1 MNLSALPGLTAGDFK
16 DRVRRP
22 VYLVVLLAAVGLGYL
37 AVPPADGRWVI
48 LALGEYRGTYN
59 SAYVGVATALAGAL
73 WLTLGGFY
81 VVRKGI
87 ARDEETRVGQILAAT
102 PVRTTL
108 FLASKFLS
116 SFLVLA
122 SMLGVLAVTALAM
135 QLVRGEDRGIDLVAL
150 FKPFLVM
157 ALPLLALTAAAAVLF
172 ETVPVLRG
180 GVGNVIWFFV
190 ALVVGIGGQS
200 SDAPLGGLGVG
211 RATDSMGA
219 ALTEELGKGGDRAFS
234 LGLTQ
239 VAEPLRP
246 FRWDGF
252 ELGGGL
258 LTSRLLIVVIA
269 VALALLPAL
278 WFGRFDPSR
287 DRRGAAA
294 RVSAEDEGDAGSLAG
309 ADTPGPA
316 VPMYRPAPTAALT
329 LPKTAT
335 ESGGTFGRL
344 LAGEVRILV
353 GGVSPWWWVVAAALT
368 VAGLAVP
375 GDLVTGLVLPAVW
388 IWPVLIWSRL
398 GSQQVEHGMEGL
410 LGAYPAVRRRLLAE
424 WGSGVVLT
432 AVLGV
437 APLIRMALA
446 GDAPGLAAWLAG
458 VLFIPS
464 LAMLL
469 GVVCRTHRVFQAVY
483 LPIWYL
489 VVNKVA
495 AVDFMGAVRDAGA
508 PAGPTPL
515 FYAAALLMLG
525 AAFLAAETRR
535 NLTA

>member
-102 PVRTTL
+102 PVRTAL

-116 SFLVLA
+116 SFLALA
-122 SMLGVLAVTALAM
+122 SMLGVLAATALAM

-150 FKPFLVM
+150 LKPFLVM

-200 SDAPLGGLGVG
+200 SSAPLGGLGVG
-211 RATDSMGA
+211 RATDSMRA

-239 VAEPLRP
+239 VAEPLTP

-252 ELGGGL
+252 ELGGGFL
-258 LTSRLLIVVIA
+258 ASRLLIVVIA

-287 DRRGAAA
+287 ARRGDAA
-294 RVSAEDEGDAGSLAG
+294 RVPAEDEADAGSLAG
-309 ADTPGPA
+309 ADAPGPA
-316 VPMYRPAPTAALT
+316 VPVYRPAPTAALT

-368 VAGLAVP
+368 VTGFAVP

-446 GDAPGLAAWLAG
+446 ADVPGLAAWLAG

-508 PAGPTPL
+508 PTGPTPL

-535 NLTA
+535 NLSA

>member
-102 PVRTTL
+102 PVRTAL

-135 QLVRGEDRGIDLVAL
+135 QLVRGEERGIDLVAL
-150 FKPFLVM
+150 LKPFLTM

-219 ALTEELGKGGDRAFS
+219 ALTEELGKGGDRTFS

-239 VAEPLRP
+239 IAEPLTP

-252 ELGGGL
+252 ELGGGFL
-258 LTSRLLIVVIA
+258 ASRLLIVVIA
-269 VALALLPAL
+269 VALALLPAF

-294 RVSAEDEGDAGSLAG
+294 RVEAEDEAGSLSGTG
-309 ADTPGPA
+309 ASGPA
-316 VPMYRPAPTAALT
+316 PAPVYRPAPTTALT
-329 LPKTAT
+329 LPKTPT
-335 ESGGTFGRL
+335 ESGGGTFGRL

-353 GGVSPWWWVVAAALT
+353 GGVSPWWWAVAAALT

-375 GDLVTGLVLPAVW
+375 ADLVTGLVLPAVW

-437 APLIRMALA
+437 APLIRMGLA
-446 GDAPGLAAWLAG
+446 ADFPGLAAWLAG